1 MWRSTQEQDE
11 MEIYIKS
18 TLLVTFALG
27 LTLSLATA
35 AARAE
40 TTFYVAPGGADAN
53 PGTQALPFATLAK
66 AQAAAREAKATGPV
80 TVLLRAGTWYLRESI
95 VFKPEDSGTARAPIV
110 YAAYPGEEPTV
121 SGGTRPDLKWTD
133 YKDGILQAAVP
144 GVKDGKVDFD
154 QLFVNGRRQPMARYP
169 NYDPA
174 ARNFDGSAA
183 DAISPERVKRWANP
197 AGGFVHAL
205 HAHEWGS
212 FHYRIA
218 GVDEK
223 GQLKLEGGWQNN
235 RQMGMHKSIRFVENV
250 FEELD
255 APGEWYLDRAKG
267 VLFFMPPK
275 GLDLAQ
281 ARVEAAGLRG
291 LFEFRG
297 SEKSPVRFITLRG
310 LRLAHTARTFMDTR
324 EPLLRSDWTICR
336 GGAVF
341 LEGAEDCTVA
351 DCFFDAAGGN
361 AVFVNNYNRRVQVT
375 GCRIAEAGA
384 SGVCFVGD
392 PGAVRSAADEVGRAV
407 PLDQMDKTP
416 GPKTANYPAQCRVHD
431 CLITRIGR
439 VEKQTAGVQISMS
452 QEITVSHCSIYDVPR
467 AGINIGDG
475 CWGGHVVEFCDVFD
489 TVKETGDHGSFN
501 SWGRDRFWHGD
512 RGKMNPMAADNPEMP
527 RWDAWKPTILRNT
540 RWRCDHGWDI
550 DLDDGSSNYH
560 IYNNLCLNGG
570 LKNREGF
577 YRTVENNIMVN
588 NSFHPHVWFEKSG
601 DVFARNI
608 TMTGYH
614 PIGMPKVWGKEIDWN
629 LLPDEAALERSRAM
643 GMDAH
648 SAAGDPHVRR
658 PAEGRLPRQGRLPCP
673 QDRLQELPHGP
684 VRRRQAQP
692 AGRGPDPPDARP
704 RGACPQARVA
714 ARRRARVDGREDQE
728 RDDPGRGLGRRTA
741 GRGRRDP
748 PRRARRQR
756 RRGRRTPET
765 RRGPPGRRQG
775 DQGRRRTPAALP
787 RHAARPETQA
797 GGLPRPEAR
806 DDRSA
811 RPARDHAERRRRE
824 DDGRR
829 PPSELRPRQGFCRKL
844 GQHRRMAP
852 VGSHRREGR
861 HVRTAHHAR
870 EHRRVGRG
878 RV

>member
-1 MWRSTQEQDE
+1 MN
-11 MEIYIKS
+11 S

-53 PGTQALPFATLAK
+53 PGTQAQPFATPAK
-66 AQAAAREAKATGPV
+66 AQAAAREAKAKGPV
-80 TVLLRAGTWYLRESI
+80 TVLLRAGTWYLREPI

-121 SGGTRPDLKWTD
+121 SGGTRLDLKWTD
-133 YKDGILQAAVP
+133 YKDGILQAAVS

-310 LRLAHTARTFMDTR
+310 LRLAHAARTFMDTR
-324 EPLLRSDWTICR
+324 EPLLRSDWTIHR

-341 LEGAEDCTVA
+341 LEGAEDCAVA
-351 DCFFDAAGGN
+351 DCFFDAVGGN
-361 AVFVNNYNRRVQVT
+361 AVFINNYNRRVQVT
-375 GCRIAEAGA
+375 GCKIAEAGA

-407 PLDQMDKTP
+407 PLDEMDKTP

-452 QEITVSHCSIYDVPR
+452 QEITVSHCSICDVPR

-512 RGKMNPMAADNPEMP
+512 RGKMNQMAADNPEMP
-527 RWDAWKPTILRNT
+527 RWDAWKPTILRNN

-570 LKNREGF
+570 IKNREGF

-608 TMTGYH
+608 TMTWYH

-648 SAAGDPHVRR
+648 SAAGDPMFVD
-658 PAEGRLPRQGRLPCP
+658 PATGDFRVKDGS
-673 QDRLQELPHGP
+673 
-684 VRRRQAQP
+684 P
-692 AGRGPDPPDARP
+692 ALKIGFKNFPMDQFGVVKPSL
-704 RGACPQARVA
+704 
-714 ARRRARVDGREDQE
+714 RAE
-728 RDDPGRGLGRRTA
+728 A
-741 GRGRRDP
+741 
-748 PRRARRQR
+748 
-756 RRGRRTPET
+756 RTPQM
-765 RRGPPGRRQG
+765 PVPGARAPK
-775 DQGRRRTPAALP
+775 PASPRDAVLAWMGAKIKSVTTLGEVSAAGLP
-787 RHAARPETQA
+787 GEVGAILLEVPDGSAASAAGLRKLDVVLQA
-797 GGLPRPEAR
+797 GGKEIKDA
-806 DDRSA
+806 
-811 RPARDHAERRRRE
+811 AELLRLYRAT
-824 DDGRR
+824 
-829 PPSELRPRQGFCRKL
+829 PPDQKL
-844 GQHRRMAP
+844 KLEVFRGQKRVTIEVP
-852 VGSHRREGR
+852 VGK
-861 HVRTAHHAR
+861 
-870 EHRRVGRG
+870 
-878 RV
+878 